1 MENELRKLRKQIEY
15 IEKIDGTLLNM
26 DDGGLYYDFTDE
38 EEKVY
43 LDFLDFV
50 SNLKTLK
57 EKQLK
62 EIEKELTKTLTI

>member
-1 MENELRKLRKQIEY
+1 MESELRKLRKQIEY
-15 IEKIDGTLLNM
+15 IEKIDDTLLDM

-43 LDFLDFV
+43 LDFLDFI

-62 EIEKELTKTLTI
+62 EIEKELTKC